1 MGEFED
7 CIGEVPG
14 RSSSLFALYT
24 DLSKM
29 ETKLELT
36 GVHLRHLPS
45 KADSWRGAAA
55 NAFEVALKNEVKQAQ
70 RLESGADKAA
80 DAILKYAHA
89 MQSTEK
95 EISSAR
101 AQMRALDRQV
111 DAVADDEREKKV
123 ERAHSACSV
132 HRQGRKAG
140 HQRSAQGRRSVRCRA
155 AGGPAFGSG

>member
-95 EISSAR
+95 KISSAR

-111 DAVADDEREKKV
+111 DAVADDEWAREFTFEAEKF
-123 ERAHSACSV
+123 
-132 HRQGRKAG
+132 Q
-140 HQRSAQGRRSVRCRA
+140 
-155 AGGPAFGSG
+155 

>member
-24 DLSKM
+24 DLSKI

-80 DAILKYAHA
+80 DAILKYAQRGHRCGLWTGKW
-89 MQSTEK
+89 MRLPTTN
-95 EISSAR
+95 AR
-101 AQMRALDRQV
+101 
-111 DAVADDEREKKV
+111 
-123 ERAHSACSV
+123 
-132 HRQGRKAG
+132 
-140 HQRSAQGRRSVRCRA
+140 RR
-155 AGGPAFGSG
+155 